1 MAPFGPG
8 NSTLLFSPERW
19 IASAMA
25 VVLEA
30 MFSMTATAP
39 AETIV
44 ADFKREARLVLGL
57 TVTFL
62 TQLRVT
68 TPQAAPAAPVATDG
82 AIFHSS
88 PSEGSSYARVI
99 RKITHTAATHESA
112 QSIVCDRGVVEAS
125 TTKTIIDRVDPLT

>member
-8 NSTLLFSPERW
+8 SSTLLAPLDRG

-44 ADFKREARLVLGL
+44 ADFKREPRLVVRL

-62 TQLRVT
+62 TKLGVT
-68 TPQAAPAAPVATDG
+68 TPASRACGIRDHGRSHLSLSTV
-82 AIFHSS
+82 
-88 PSEGSSYARVI
+88 
-99 RKITHTAATHESA
+99 RKILLMLVSYENSLIRP
-112 QSIVCDRGVVEAS
+112 QR
-125 TTKTIIDRVDPLT
+125 